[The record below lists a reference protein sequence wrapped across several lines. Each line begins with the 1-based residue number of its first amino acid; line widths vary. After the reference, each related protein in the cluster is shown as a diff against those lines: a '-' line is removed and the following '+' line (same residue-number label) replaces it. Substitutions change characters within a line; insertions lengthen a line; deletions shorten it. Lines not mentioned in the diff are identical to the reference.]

1 MACVKPDG
9 TLTSAGE
16 KALAAA
22 REPLGDVA
30 LAEALGRPVFQ
41 ARAIM
46 REMKKYG
53 FAEETDGLYRVTASG
68 EEKLRAMGR

>member
-16 KALAAA
+16 ATLIAARRPIGEAELAAA
-22 REPLGDVA
+22 LKRPL
-30 LAEALGRPVFQ
+30 FQ

-46 REMKKYG
+46 REMIKYG
-53 FAEETDGLYRVTASG
+53 FAEEADGLFRITASG
-68 EEKLRAMGR
+68 EEKLRAMGK